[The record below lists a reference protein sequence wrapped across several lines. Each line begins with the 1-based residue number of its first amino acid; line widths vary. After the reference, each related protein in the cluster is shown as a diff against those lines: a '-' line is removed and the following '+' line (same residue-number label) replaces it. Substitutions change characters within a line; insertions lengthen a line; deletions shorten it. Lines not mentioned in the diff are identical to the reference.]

1 MICGYYLGLVVD
13 DLALKRLVLL
23 PGLDGTGQL
32 FADFL
37 AALPDTFTTTVITYP
52 TQKFLSQAEL
62 LPSISEAVPKA
73 GAFVLLAESFSTP
86 IALAYAASNPPNLAG
101 VVICAGFVFKPM
113 AGWSWI
119 VKGVVRPW
127 FFRLRPP
134 RRFLEYFLVGANA
147 SPLLIQKL
155 RQALQ
160 IVNPAVLSRRV
171 CEVLDSDARNDLART
186 TAPIIY
192 VRAGHDRL
200 LAKSCHSEILRI
212 RPDLIS
218 AVVQGPHLILQRE
231 PRKVASLV
239 TTFVEQLG
247 V

>member
-1 MICGYYLGLVVD
+1 LVVN
-13 DLALKRLVLL
+13 DLALKQLVLL

-52 TQKFLSQAEL
+52 TQKFLSHAEL
-62 LPSISEAVPKA
+62 LPFVSEAVPKA
-73 GAFVLLAESFSTP
+73 GPFVLLAESFSTP
-86 IALAYAASNPPNLAG
+86 IALGYAASNPPNLAG
-101 VVICAGFVFKPM
+101 VVRCAGFVFKPM

-119 VKGVVRPW
+119 VKGVAKPW

-134 RRFLEYFLVGANA
+134 RRILEYFLVGANA

-160 IVNPAVLSRRV
+160 IVSPAVVSRRV
-171 CEVLDSDARNDLART
+171 CEVLDCDARNDLART
-186 TAPIIY
+186 TVPIMY
-192 VRAGHDRL
+192 VQAVHDRL
-200 LAKSCHSEILRI
+200 LPKSCSSEIFRI
-212 RPDLIS
+212 RPDVIS

-231 PRKVASLV
+231 PRKVANLV